1 MSCCSFI
8 TSDVERSITNEDRS
22 LQRRRGPARH
32 GGLDFAPDKEAWVAS
47 YSVGK
52 HFEARLA
59 HVHGNLFALLN
70 LALGFVLVR
79 LATASDRARTAAAG
93 LGLAG
98 LLMPAGIL
106 GEVYL
111 GLSPIFVLLGAVSMT
126 ASVVLTGVL
135 ALKHWGDARSAT

>member
-1 MSCCSFI
+1 MKTGRF
-8 TSDVERSITNEDRS
+8 NA
-22 LQRRRGPARH
+22 GA
-32 GGLDFAPDKEAWVAS
+32 GLIVMALFMLYGFLLIYLRDFAPDKEAWVAS

-70 LALGFVLVR
+70 LALAFVLAR
-79 LATASDRARTAAAG
+79 LTSASDRGRTAVAV

-111 GLSPIFVLLGAVSMT
+111 GLSPIFVLLGAVAMT
-126 ASVVLTGVL
+126 ASVFLAGVL
-135 ALKHWGDARSAT
+135 SLRHWREAPGRQASDA